1 MSKAKLEE
9 RLLAATGLYV
19 SAAHE
24 LQEVIKQLE
33 RYGVPG
39 LYLDQIQSVNFAIE
53 VGADLNRLLIAKI
66 RIKEMR
72 KLIEKQNESEIV
84 DD

>member
-9 RLLAATGLYV
+9 RLLYATGLYV

-24 LQEVIKQLE
+24 LQDVIKQLE

-39 LYLDQIQSVNFAIE
+39 HYLDQIQSINFAIE

-66 RIKEMR
+66 RVQEMR
-72 KLIEKQNESEIV
+72 KLIEKHNSEE
-84 DD
+84 

>member
-9 RLLAATGLYV
+9 RLLSATGLYV

-39 LYLDQIQSVNFAIE
+39 FYLDQIQSINFAIE
-53 VGADLNRLLIAKI
+53 IGADLNRLLIAKI

-72 KLIEKQNESEIV
+72 KLIEQHNSDEQT
-84 DD
+84 

>member
-9 RLLAATGLYV
+9 RLLFATGLYV

-24 LQEVIKQLE
+24 LQEVVKQLE

-39 LYLDQIQSVNFAIE
+39 NYLDQIQSINFAIE
-53 VGADLNRLLIAKI
+53 IGADLNRLLIAKI
-66 RIKEMR
+66 RIQEMR
-72 KLIEKQNESEIV
+72 KLIDKHNSTDAEK
-84 DD
+84 